1 MKELIVH
8 CFKAFF
14 RGFGQI
20 MLQANAITGILFL
33 AAIYYDSTEMALA
46 ASLSNVIAI
55 LTAKLLNFDRQNIEN
70 GLYGFNACLIGI
82 ALMFY
87 FEPSIWVYVLM
98 LLSSVVS
105 TIIMNWAIKK
115 ELPAYTFPFVI
126 FTWISLFILSI
137 PDLAIRSVP
146 EHFVDIEELDDFL
159 IQGHAFGQVLFQGS
173 FVAGVVF
180 FLGVFIS
187 RPIQALYG
195 FVAVIVSVY
204 ISHSSHASNALINEG
219 VFSFN
224 AVLCGIAMGEDKVR
238 AGMYVLISVIIS
250 TYFDI
255 FMIKYGWTTL
265 TFPFVFAMWVMYP
278 IKRLDKWIV
287 LKLEELGVN
296 QFIKRIFD
304 SEQEVENKE

>member
-1 MKELIVH
+1 MKALIFH

-14 RGFGQI
+14 KGFGQI
-20 MLQANAITGILFL
+20 MLQANALTGLLFL
-33 AAIYYDSTEMALA
+33 AAIYYDSTATALA
-46 ASLSNVIAI
+46 ASLSNIIAI
-55 LTAKLLNFDRQNIEN
+55 LTAKVLQYDRDEIEQ
-70 GLYGFNACLIGI
+70 GLYGFNPCLIAI
-82 ALMFY
+82 ALSFY
-87 FEPSIWVYVLM
+87 FQPSLGVFALMIISSIGSTVLM
-98 LLSSVVS
+98 H
-105 TIIMNWAIKK
+105 WALKR
-115 ELPAYTFPFVI
+115 ELPAYTFPFII

-137 PDLAIRSVP
+137 PHLAIRSIP
-146 EHFVDIEELDDFL
+146 EHFVDIAELDDFL
-159 IQGHAFGQVLFQGS
+159 IQSHAFGQVLFQGS

-195 FVAVIVSVY
+195 FVAVIISVY

-255 FMIKYGWTTL
+255 FMIQYGWTTL

-287 LKLEELGVN
+287 LKLEELGIN
-296 QFIKRIFD
+296 RFLHQLFK
-304 SEQEVENKE
+304 SY

>member
-1 MKELIVH
+1 MKELTVH
-8 CFKAFF
+8 CIKAFF

-20 MLQANAITGILFL
+20 MLQANAITGLLFL
-33 AAIYYDSTEMALA
+33 GAIYYDSVDMALA
-46 ASLSNVIAI
+46 ASLSNVVAI
-55 LTAKLLNFDRQNIEN
+55 LTAKLMRFDRQDIEN
-70 GLYGFNACLIGI
+70 GLFGFNACLIGV

-87 FEPSIWVYVLM
+87 FEPSIWVYVIM
-98 LLSSVVS
+98 IISSILS
-105 TIIMNWAIKK
+105 TIIMGWAIKR

-126 FTWISLFILSI
+126 FTWVSLFILSI

-146 EHFVDIEELDDFL
+146 EHFVDIEALDDFL

-187 RPIQALYG
+187 RPIQALYA

-255 FMIKYGWTTL
+255 FMLKYGWTTL

-287 LKLEELGVN
+287 NKLEVLGVN
-296 QFIKRIFD
+296 KFIERMLD
-304 SEQEVENKE
+304 